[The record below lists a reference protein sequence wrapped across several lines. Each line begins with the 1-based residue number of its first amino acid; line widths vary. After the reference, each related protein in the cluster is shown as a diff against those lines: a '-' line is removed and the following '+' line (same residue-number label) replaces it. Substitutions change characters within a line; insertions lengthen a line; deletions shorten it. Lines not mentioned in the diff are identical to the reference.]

1 MIVYVVY
8 VISLNKSPVYYIGST
23 SNLRQRLAVHKS
35 SLRTGK
41 HDNIKLQQAWKESGS
56 DGFTIKGFMLR
67 TREEALEL
75 EESMI
80 RENEN
85 DPMMANISLGGRGGD
100 NISRHP
106 SYAEICERKSIDSKT
121 YWYSMT
127 KEQRVAV
134 RELKGEKNPMYGKKH
149 TEETRK
155 KISEM
160 KIGISIGAGRK
171 LSPSHVKKIS
181 ERAKLRTGDK
191 NPYFG
196 KKHSPET
203 RRMISERNK
212 GTPSPTRKS
221 IRIDGVVYD
230 NYTKAAKAL
239 GVCIGTITHRVKSK
253 NPKYDNY
260 ESLGLTKKIS
270 ELL

>member
-23 SNLRQRLAVHKS
+23 SNFRNRIANHKS
-35 SLRTGK
+35 SLRMGK
-41 HDNIKLQQAWKESGS
+41 HKNIKLQQAWKESGS
-56 DGFTIKGFMLR
+56 DGFIIKGFMLR

-75 EESMI
+75 EEAMI

-85 DPMMANISLGGRGGD
+85 DPMMANISLGGLGGD

-106 SYAEICERKSIDSKT
+106 SYAEICERKSIDGKT

-134 RELKGEKNPMYGKKH
+134 RDLKGKKNPMYGKNH

-171 LSPSHVKKIS
+171 LSSDHVKKLS

-191 NPYFG
+191 NPFFG
-196 KKHSPET
+196 RKHSSET
-203 RRMISERNK
+203 RHAISERNK

-221 IRIDGVVYD
+221 VRINGVVYD
-230 NYTKAAKAL
+230 NYTAAAVAL
-239 GVCIGTITHRVKSK
+239 GISLPLLAHRVKSK

-260 ESLGLTKKIS
+260 ESLGLTSKLS
-270 ELL
+270 ELT